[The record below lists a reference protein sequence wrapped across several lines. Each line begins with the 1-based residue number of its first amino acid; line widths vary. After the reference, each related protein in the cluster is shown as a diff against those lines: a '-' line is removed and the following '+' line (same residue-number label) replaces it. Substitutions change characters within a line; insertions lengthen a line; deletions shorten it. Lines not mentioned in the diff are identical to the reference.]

1 MLKTRCWRVLT
12 KCKPVYDLHLLGILL
27 VIFHSWKRKTQDQD
41 LCELFWELKKRE
53 IWQISKGFYPHSK
66 MKLINVSVHT
76 NVKVQFQWLWLTLKV
91 TFPLFLILQK
101 SLQTFFLG
109 TNLREL
115 VRYDFAVDHP
125 QGPPKS
131 TPRTEERIHKEEE
144 IYVNDFRKI
153 IILSIFILWK
163 SINLHLKYSVYKLR
177 TFYFYQFLVTPGIVR
192 TKK

>member
-1 MLKTRCWRVLT
+1 
-12 KCKPVYDLHLLGILL
+12 
-27 VIFHSWKRKTQDQD
+27 
-41 LCELFWELKKRE
+41 
-53 IWQISKGFYPHSK
+53 

-101 SLQTFFLG
+101 SLQTFFWG

-115 VRYDFAVDHP
+115 VRYDFEVDHP

-153 IILSIFILWK
+153 IILSIFIL
-163 SINLHLKYSVYKLR
+163 
-177 TFYFYQFLVTPGIVR
+177 
-192 TKK
+192 